1 MPTLPETIIA
11 ILAPFASL
19 FSVPVFRHVQ
29 ILVAGALMTR
39 GRHTVTNALR
49 LMGLADCSRFQCYH
63 RVLNRAKWNPRH
75 AAKILLR
82 LLVTTLVPL
91 VPKGEIVF
99 GIDETLERRRGKKIK
114 AKGIYR
120 DAARSSKS
128 FFVKSSGLRWISLM
142 LFAWI
147 PSAKR
152 IWALPFLTVLAPSE
166 RYNKEHR
173 RRHKTIVDWAR
184 QMACQ
189 LRRWLPGRTIIL
201 VGDDTYSVL
210 NFLDRCNR
218 MKEPITVV
226 TRLRLDAALYEP
238 PPERKPGQNGRPRI
252 VGARVPKLEALAK
265 DEKVQWRTIIVPRWY
280 SQENRE
286 VEVISAS
293 CLWRNP
299 GQTPVPIRYVLIRD
313 PKGKF
318 DTQALLCTNLSAEPV
333 QILAWFVQRWQ
344 MEETFQEVRTHLGVE
359 TQRQW
364 TDLAIARTTPA
375 LMGLFSLVTIAAHR
389 LEALD
394 KLTLA
399 DAAWY
404 HKESVTFSDAIAAVR
419 REIWHHRLFGMSPS
433 HTDMTKLGT
442 HAGCI
447 IQALCETL
455 CYAA

>member
-1 MPTLPETIIA
+1 
-11 ILAPFASL
+11 LAPFAPL

-29 ILVAGALMTR
+29 VLMAGALLTR
-39 GRHTVTNALR
+39 GRHTVANALR
-49 LMGLADCSRFQCYH
+49 LMGLGDCTRFQCYH
-63 RVLNRAKWNPRH
+63 RVLSRAKWAPHR

-82 LLVTTLVPL
+82 LLVAALVPE
-91 VPKGEIVF
+91 GEIVT
-99 GIDETLERRRGKKIK
+99 GIDETLERRRGKNIK

-120 DAARSSKS
+120 DSARSSKG
-128 FFVKSSGLRWISLM
+128 FFVKSSGLRWICLM
-142 LFAWI
+142 LLAPI
-147 PSAKR
+147 PWAKR

-166 RYNKEHR
+166 RYHKEQG
-173 RRHKTIVDWAR
+173 RRHKTIADWAR
-184 QMACQ
+184 QMARQ

-201 VGDDTYSVL
+201 VGDDAYSVL
-210 NFLDRCNR
+210 EFLDSCRR

-238 PPERKPGQNGRPRI
+238 APERKPGQMGRPRV
-252 VGARVPKLEALAK
+252 VGARLPKLEAVSK
-265 DEKVQWRTIIVPRWY
+265 DQNAIWQKIIVPRWY

-286 VEVISAS
+286 VDVISAT
-293 CLWRNP
+293 CLWRSP

-313 PKGKF
+313 SEGKF
-318 DTQALLCTNLSAEPV
+318 DTQALLCTNLSSDPV

-364 TDLAIARTTPA
+364 TDMAIVRTTPA
-375 LMGLFSLVTIAAHR
+375 LMGLFSLVTLAAHR
-389 LEALD
+389 LQTLG

-404 HKESVTFSDAIAAVR
+404 HKESVTFSDAIAAVW
-419 REIWHHRLFGMSPS
+419 REIWQHRLFGMSLGNA
-433 HTDMTKLGT
+433 DMTKLGT
-442 HAGCI
+442 HASSI
-447 IQALCETL
+447 IGSLCETL